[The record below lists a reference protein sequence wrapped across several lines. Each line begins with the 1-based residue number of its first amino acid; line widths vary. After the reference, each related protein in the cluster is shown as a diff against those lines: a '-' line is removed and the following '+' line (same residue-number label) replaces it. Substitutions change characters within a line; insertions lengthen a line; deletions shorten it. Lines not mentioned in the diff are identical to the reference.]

1 MENTQTRIDRSCVM
15 NLYNSSISDLSP
27 HSIGQWLKVT
37 TEDKYVVVPKS
48 DIMKLRGQ
56 IEGLKV
62 WL

>member
-1 MENTQTRIDRSCVM
+1 MSRENTRIDRSCVM
-15 NLYNSSISDLSP
+15 NLYNSAISDLSP

-48 DIMKLRGQ
+48 DIMKLGGQ
-56 IEGLKV
+56 IEDLKM